1 MESGEKKI
9 LLNDDFQIVD
19 ENKINNLKINA
30 KIYGFQTISYM
41 LNLHYNEPCDDTYIN
56 KIEVDLPIF
65 LNFSDN
71 TEKIE
76 IIDLCDHMTKSYFNS
91 LEFWDKSSKQNI
103 HKIIINI
110 INNLYND
117 YGIFYKPFN
126 FIRQFQ
132 IMDNTF
138 DYNTEYFSKHLK
150 FIGGSNI
157 SYALLNYFGCGK
169 VYLRTVYDEFKK
181 FDYIQKTVEELD
193 ETDFSD
199 EDIVIYTVSSCL
211 NYGYNGESYKKDVN
225 YLNKVIQLCKYKN
238 IKFVYFSS
246 ISLFKPSVDIDL
258 HNMFDLDNWYA
269 NSKFQCE
276 QIILENL
283 LNINTYI
290 IRPPTIQF
298 YHCLHQNDN
307 TLINL
312 SYSQN
317 DINTKNSLKSLENN
331 YTYPIQINKICYL
344 VDSIIRDYNKETF
357 YNIQGN
363 NKWIYNEI
371 INGKIWN
378 LNREVIYGDENK
390 VITKYYSSD
399 FTTKIKQKN
408 ICIIIAGG
416 KGERFGLINDLP
428 KQFIEIGSQKLIEI
442 TYNNCYRHFDETY
455 VVINELYK
463 NVELNISKEN
473 IYYVES
479 DSRVDTINNFFK
491 IKQFNLNDK
500 ICIKD
505 ANCPLLNVK
514 LLLECLSQKQSCI
527 GVYNMCSSQYLVMN
541 KVLLDRNKCFENE
554 INVYNYGDI
563 FDFLQNDK
571 KNNYQSEFEYL
582 LKSNRLIFKETHTR
596 TIKIT
601 YPEDLEFIKC
611 LSNL

>member
-9 LLNDDFQIVD
+9 LLNDNFQIVD

-41 LNLHYNEPCDDTYIN
+41 LNLHYNEPCDETYIN
-56 KIEVDLPIF
+56 KIELDLPIF

-76 IIDLCDHMTKSYFNS
+76 IIDLCDHTTKSCFNS

-126 FIRQFQ
+126 LIRQFQ

-157 SYALLNYFGCGK
+157 SYALLNYFDCGK

-181 FDYIQKTVEELD
+181 FDYIQKTVEELN

-211 NYGYNGESYKKDVN
+211 NHGYNEEAYEKDVN
-225 YLNKVIQLCKYKN
+225 NLNKVVQLCKYKN

-246 ISLFKPSVDIDL
+246 IALFEPSINIGL
-258 HNMFDLDNWYA
+258 YNKFDLDNWYA
-269 NSKFQCE
+269 KSKFQCE
-276 QIILENL
+276 QIILENI

-298 YHCLHQNDN
+298 YHCLRQNDN
-307 TLINL
+307 ALIIL

-317 DINTKNSLKSLENN
+317 DINTKNSLKSLKNN
-331 YTYPIQINKICYL
+331 YTYPIQIDKICYL

-363 NKWIYNEI
+363 NKWTYDEI

-390 VITKYYSSD
+390 VVTKYYSSN
-399 FTTKIKQKN
+399 FMTKIKQKN

-428 KQFIEIGSQKLIEI
+428 KQFVEIGSRKLIEI

-463 NVELNISKEN
+463 NVELNIPKEN

-479 DSRVDTINNFFK
+479 DSRVDTIDNFLK

-514 LLLECLSQKQSCI
+514 LLLECLSQKQSCV
-527 GVYNMCSSQYLVMN
+527 GVYNMCSSQYLMMN
-541 KVLLDRNKCFENE
+541 NVLLDRNKCFENE
-554 INVYNYGDI
+554 INVYNYDDI
-563 FDFLQNDK
+563 LDFLQNDK
-571 KNNYQSEFEYL
+571 KNEYQSEFEYL
-582 LKSNRLIFKETHTR
+582 LKSNKLIFKETHTR